1 MLSTLVCLFSQYCD
15 VPFSVEQVEVTYE
28 ASGKVEVTPNLASW
42 QSEASLDY
50 INTLVGERLSSQTVC
65 SLLERMQLSAAY
77 DGSRGQVNIAIFLH
91 PNNTRSMIIL
101 IYFKMFTPVFTYLYR
116 SWSKFHRRGVISC
129 TRATSRRTLRL
140 RTGTT
145 TFGSSY
151 RRSRSPASRS
161 RSTCS
166 PSCYALRLR

>member
-1 MLSTLVCLFSQYCD
+1 MISITEYSTNFVTYKCFFQVLSTLVCLFSQYCD

-77 DGSRGQVNIAIFLH
+77 DGSRGQVNIAIFTI
-91 PNNTRSMIIL
+91 NNTRSIIIL
-101 IYFKMFTPVFTYLYR
+101 IYLKCTQPYLLTYL
-116 SWSKFHRRGVISC
+116 
-129 TRATSRRTLRL
+129 
-140 RTGTT
+140 
-145 TFGSSY
+145 
-151 RRSRSPASRS
+151 
-161 RSTCS
+161 
-166 PSCYALRLR
+166 

>member
-1 MLSTLVCLFSQYCD
+1 MFFQVLSTLVCLFSQYCD

-77 DGSRGQVNIAIFLH
+77 DGSRGQVNIFTI
-91 PNNTRSMIIL
+91 NNTRSIIIL
-101 IYFKMFTPVFTYLYR
+101 IYLKCTQPYLLTYL
-116 SWSKFHRRGVISC
+116 
-129 TRATSRRTLRL
+129 
-140 RTGTT
+140 
-145 TFGSSY
+145 
-151 RRSRSPASRS
+151 
-161 RSTCS
+161 
-166 PSCYALRLR
+166 

>member
-1 MLSTLVCLFSQYCD
+1 MCLFSQYCD

-77 DGSRGQVNIAIFLH
+77 DGSRGQVNIAIFTI
-91 PNNTRSMIIL
+91 NNTRSIIIL
-101 IYFKMFTPVFTYLYR
+101 IYLKWTQPYLLTYLYR